1 MALDLVFWLSVLAFG
16 WGASLVTYRWFAL
29 INGWPM
35 GEWQASR
42 PGLPVTI
49 GIVAIAFALLFA
61 LARGGTTGLVV
72 PLLGVLL
79 ALAWTALL
87 RVGAQSALLLAPAA
101 TVLLVLMWISSY
113 VPATVTPVRRSM
125 GPADQVV
132 GVATTGHAAAGA
144 LQRLAR
150 RPVA

>member
-1 MALDLVFWLSVLAFG
+1 MALDIIFWLSVLAFG
-16 WGASLVTYRWFAL
+16 WGTSLATYRWFAL

-49 GIVAIAFALLFA
+49 GGVAIAFALLFA

-79 ALAWTALL
+79 ALAWTAVL

-101 TVLLVLMWISSY
+101 TVLLVLTWISSY
-113 VPATVTPVRRSM
+113 VPPVNPAVRRSM
-125 GPADQVV
+125 APASETICERPAGDAAS
-132 GVATTGHAAAGA
+132 VAHLCAT
-144 LQRLAR
+144 R
-150 RPVA
+150 RPA